1 LLLIKQNVKRKN
13 IRHQNET
20 TIIKA
25 ISAPENIKNIKH

>member
-1 LLLIKQNVKRKN
+1 MEVFLFNFVSSMKEY
-13 IRHQNET
+13 QNET